1 MKNHVRRFA
10 GALVFVVL
18 PAIFIETSR
27 IADIGDLLVDID
39 ICLLLVVPGILLVGL
54 LFAPMGYTVSSANV
68 TVNRLGRNLVI
79 SRASI
84 DGFCGSY
91 GLFYSSGLGI
101 FRAYVTNS
109 ASLVLITLKGTKKI
123 VLSPESPDEFI
134 WMVAIIPA
142 YGSAVR

>member
-1 MKNHVRRFA
+1 M
-10 GALVFVVL
+10 
-18 PAIFIETSR
+18 
-27 IADIGDLLVDID
+27 
-39 ICLLLVVPGILLVGL
+39 
-54 LFAPMGYTVSSANV
+54 
-68 TVNRLGRNLVI
+68 NRLGRNLVI

-84 DGFCGSY
+84 DSVERISRTSIGSLRICIFGVDGFFGSY